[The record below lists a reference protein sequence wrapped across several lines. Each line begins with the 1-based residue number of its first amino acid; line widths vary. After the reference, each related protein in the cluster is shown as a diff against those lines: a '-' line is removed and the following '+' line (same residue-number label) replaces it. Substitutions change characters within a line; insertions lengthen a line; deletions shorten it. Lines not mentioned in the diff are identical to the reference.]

1 MHRWKLSV
9 LAAAAVVSVA
19 LPASEA
25 WALALGRVN
34 VQSALGEP
42 LRAEVEIP
50 QITAAEAEGLRVGV
64 ASPGVFRTQGME
76 YNATASQVR
85 VSVQRRADGSAVLRL
100 TSTQPVNEPFVDL
113 VIDASW
119 ASGNLQRNYTLLL
132 DPPTLQKLP
141 PAVTA
146 AAQASAPEPGAAPR
160 RAAPAPSPAAAGNTE
175 ESRPA
180 PAPAAPRRSTASARE
195 RAAAAPAP
203 SEASE
208 VRIKTGD
215 TAGRI
220 AAAHLPA
227 GVSLDQMLVAML
239 RSNPKAFINGN
250 VNRMR
255 SGAVLTVPDEATAQA
270 TSPREARQI
279 VAAQSRDFNQFRRQL
294 ASAAPA
300 APVASANREAS
311 GSVQAQVEDR
321 KPSTAAPD
329 KLTLSKGAVK
339 GVEADERLAKQKQSD
354 DQASRTAELQ
364 RNMSELSQI
373 AAATKPAEGAA
384 AAPASA
390 AGGTANGVAVPG
402 APTVPA
408 APEAAAP
415 QTTPPAPAAPADA
428 AAAAAAATAAAPD
441 AAANAAGPAAPAA
454 EAVPATPAPAEPP
467 KPKPAPAPVAPIAEP
482 SFIDTLMEDPTIP
495 LAGAALLALL
505 LGYGGYRVMQRRR
518 AAAASSESAFGD
530 SQLAAD
536 SFFGASGGQRVDTG
550 TSSQLS
556 GTSMHYSP
564 SQLDAGD
571 VDPVAEADVYLAYG
585 RDLQAEEILKEAL
598 RTDPSRTAL
607 HQKLADIYAKRHD
620 RKAFEAVAQTLHGL
634 TQGKGVDWQRL
645 ADQGRILDP
654 ENALYQPA
662 GAAPL
667 SAAAVAGGA
676 AAAAAG
682 LAAASLASRPLDM
695 EAHRE
700 GPATLPMDLDM
711 DLNMD
716 LPGGLADASLPAQH
730 ASPLPAPAPMPSEQ
744 DFAALEPTLRAPLE
758 PMQPA
763 ASEAPRM
770 DPRVEPPAAS
780 LDMPGFQP
788 TAHASLTDALNHS
801 SAMSDMQPTEM
812 LPLDMPVTRQV
823 TDSFPATEPSPLT
836 GSTTD
841 DSHASTDLLSLDAME
856 FNLEDLGTEAPAQA
870 PAAAHSGGVLET
882 AAKAKPEPAESL
894 EFDLGSL
901 SLDLGNDTPTAA
913 TPPSAPEDP
922 LATKLA
928 LAQEFNAIG
937 DSDGARTLIEEV
949 ISEAHGDLKA
959 KAQRLLAEID

>member
-9 LAAAAVVSVA
+9 LATAAVVSVA

-85 VSVQRRADGSAVLRL
+85 VSVQRRPDGSAVLRL

-146 AAQASAPEPGAAPR
+146 AAQASAPEPAAAPR
-160 RAAPAPSPAAAGNTE
+160 RTAPAPSQAASQVAAGNTE

-180 PAPAAPRRSTASARE
+180 PAAQRRAAPAARE

-208 VRIKTGD
+208 VRIKAGD

-239 RSNPKAFINGN
+239 RTNPKVFINGN

-339 GVEADERLAKQKQSD
+339 GVEADERLAKQKQSE

-384 AAPASA
+384 AAPAAA
-390 AGGTANGVAVPG
+390 AGGKAAGVAVPG

-408 APEAAAP
+408 APETAAP
-415 QTTPPAPAAPADA
+415 QATAPAAPADA
-428 AAAAAAATAAAPD
+428 AATTAPATTAAPDAAATTAAAATAAAE
-441 AAANAAGPAAPAA
+441 AA
-454 EAVPATPAPAEPP
+454 PATPAPAEPP
-467 KPKPAPAPVAPIAEP
+467 KPKPAPVPAAPIAEP
-482 SFIDTLMEDPTIP
+482 SFIDTLLEDPTIP

-598 RTDPSRTAL
+598 RTDPNRTAL

-662 GAAPL
+662 GAASL

-676 AAAAAG
+676 TVAAAG

-695 EAHRE
+695 DAHRE

-730 ASPLPAPAPMPSEQ
+730 ASPLPAPAPVPSEQ

-758 PMQPA
+758 ATPSA
-763 ASEAPRM
+763 KDDTPRI
-770 DPRVEPPAAS
+770 EPPVAS

-801 SAMSDMQPTEM
+801 NAMDDMRPTEM
-812 LPLDMPVTRQV
+812 LSLDMPGSQAA
-823 TDSFPATEPSPLT
+823 DSFPATEPSPLT
-836 GSTTD
+836 SSATD
-841 DSHASTDLLSLDAME
+841 DSSAKTELLSLDAME
-856 FNLEDLGTEAPAQA
+856 FNLEGLGTEAPAPTPATPQA
-870 PAAAHSGGVLET
+870 GGVLET
-882 AAKAKPEPAESL
+882 AAEAKPEPAESL

-901 SLDLGNDTPTAA
+901 SLDLGNDTPAVA

-949 ISEAHGDLKA
+949 IAEANGDLKA

>member
-9 LAAAAVVSVA
+9 LATAAVVSVA

-146 AAQASAPEPGAAPR
+146 AAQASAPEPAAAPR
-160 RAAPAPSPAAAGNTE
+160 RAAAPAPSQAAAGNTE

-180 PAPAAPRRSTASARE
+180 PAAQRRAAPAARE

-239 RSNPKAFINGN
+239 RTNPKVFINGN

-373 AAATKPAEGAA
+373 AAATKPAEGGA
-384 AAPASA
+384 AAPAAA
-390 AGGTANGVAVPG
+390 AGGTAAGVAVPG

-408 APEAAAP
+408 VPEAAAP
-415 QTTPPAPAAPADA
+415 QAPAPAAPADA
-428 AAAAAAATAAAPD
+428 AATAAPDAAATAAAATAAAET
-441 AAANAAGPAAPAA
+441 A
-454 EAVPATPAPAEPP
+454 PATPAPAEPP
-467 KPKPAPAPVAPIAEP
+467 KPKPAPAPAAPIAEP
-482 SFIDTLMEDPTIP
+482 SFIDTLLEDPAIP

-598 RTDPSRTAL
+598 RTDPNRTAL

-662 GAAPL
+662 GSAPL

-676 AAAAAG
+676 TVAAAG
-682 LAAASLASRPLDM
+682 LAAASLATSRPLDM
-695 EAHRE
+695 DVHRE

-758 PMQPA
+758 ATPSA
-763 ASEAPRM
+763 KDDTPRIE
-770 DPRVEPPAAS
+770 PRVEPPVAS

-801 SAMSDMQPTEM
+801 NAMDDMRPTEM
-812 LPLDMPVTRQV
+812 LSLDMPGSQA

-836 GSTTD
+836 SSTTD
-841 DSHASTDLLSLDAME
+841 DSHAKTELLSLDAME
-856 FNLEDLGTEAPAQA
+856 FNLEGLSTATPAPTPATPQA
-870 PAAAHSGGVLET
+870 GGVLET
-882 AAKAKPEPAESL
+882 AAEAKPEPAESL

-901 SLDLGNDTPTAA
+901 SLDLGNDTPAVA

-949 ISEAHGDLKA
+949 IAEAHGDLKA
-959 KAQRLLAEID
+959 RAQRLLAEID

>member
-1 MHRWKLSV
+1 M
-9 LAAAAVVSVA
+9 LATAAVVSVA

-146 AAQASAPEPGAAPR
+146 AAQASAPEPAAAPR
-160 RAAPAPSPAAAGNTE
+160 RAAPTPSQTPSQAASQAAAGNTE

-180 PAPAAPRRSTASARE
+180 PAAARRAAPTARE

-239 RSNPKAFINGN
+239 RTNPKVFINGN

-390 AGGTANGVAVPG
+390 ASGTANGVAVPG

-415 QTTPPAPAAPADA
+415 QTTPAAPAAPADA
-428 AAAAAAATAAAPD
+428 AAAAAAPTAAPD
-441 AAANAAGPAAPAA
+441 AAANAAGSAAPAA

-482 SFIDTLMEDPTIP
+482 SFIDTLLEDPTIP

-598 RTDPSRTAL
+598 RTDPNRTAL

-667 SAAAVAGGA
+667 SGAAVAGGA
-676 AAAAAG
+676 AVAAAG

-695 EAHRE
+695 DAHRE

-758 PMQPA
+758 AMPSA
-763 ASEAPRM
+763 KDDTPRIE
-770 DPRVEPPAAS
+770 PHVEPPVAS

-801 SAMSDMQPTEM
+801 NAMDGMQPTEM
-812 LPLDMPVTRQV
+812 LSLDMPGTQV
-823 TDSFPATEPSPLT
+823 ADSFPATEPSPLT
-836 GSTTD
+836 SSTTD
-841 DSHASTDLLSLDAME
+841 DSHAKTELLSLDAME
-856 FNLEDLGTEAPAQA
+856 FNLEGLSTEAPAPTPATPQA
-870 PAAAHSGGVLET
+870 GGVLET
-882 AAKAKPEPAESL
+882 AAKAKPEPTESL

-901 SLDLGNDTPTAA
+901 SLDLGNDAPAVA

-949 ISEAHGDLKA
+949 IAEAHGDLKA

>member
-1 MHRWKLSV
+1 M
-9 LAAAAVVSVA
+9 LATAAVVSVA

-146 AAQASAPEPGAAPR
+146 AAQASAPEPAAAPR
-160 RAAPAPSPAAAGNTE
+160 RATPTPSQAASQAAAGNTE

-180 PAPAAPRRSTASARE
+180 PAAARRAAPAARE
-195 RAAAAPAP
+195 RAAAAPAS

-208 VRIKTGD
+208 VRIKAGD

-239 RSNPKAFINGN
+239 RTNPKVFINGN

-373 AAATKPAEGAA
+373 AAATKPAEGGA
-384 AAPASA
+384 AAPAAA
-390 AGGTANGVAVPG
+390 AGSTAAGVAVPG

-415 QTTPPAPAAPADA
+415 QAPATAAPADA
-428 AAAAAAATAAAPD
+428 AATTAPAATAAPD
-441 AAANAAGPAAPAA
+441 AAATAATATAAA
-454 EAVPATPAPAEPP
+454 EAAPATPAAAEPP

-482 SFIDTLMEDPTIP
+482 SFIDTLLEDPTIP

-598 RTDPSRTAL
+598 RTDPNRTAL

-667 SAAAVAGGA
+667 SGAAVAGGA
-676 AAAAAG
+676 AVAAAG

-695 EAHRE
+695 DAHRE

-758 PMQPA
+758 VTPSA
-763 ASEAPRM
+763 KDDTPRIE
-770 DPRVEPPAAS
+770 PHVEPPVAS

-801 SAMSDMQPTEM
+801 NAMDGMQPTEM
-812 LPLDMPVTRQV
+812 LSLDMPGTQAA
-823 TDSFPATEPSPLT
+823 DSFPATEPSPLT
-836 GSTTD
+836 SSTTD
-841 DSHASTDLLSLDAME
+841 DSHAKTELLSLDAME
-856 FNLEDLGTEAPAQA
+856 FNLEGLSTEAPAPTPATPQA
-870 PAAAHSGGVLET
+870 GGVLET

-901 SLDLGNDTPTAA
+901 SLDLGNDTPAVA

-949 ISEAHGDLKA
+949 IAEAHGDLKA

>member
-1 MHRWKLSV
+1 
-9 LAAAAVVSVA
+9 
-19 LPASEA
+19 
-25 WALALGRVN
+25 
-34 VQSALGEP
+34 

-132 DPPTLQKLP
+132 DPPALQRP
-141 PAVTA
+141 APAVTA
-146 AAQASAPEPGAAPR
+146 AAQASAPEPAATAR
-160 RAAPAPSPAAAGNTE
+160 RPAPPAPAVPQANSGTTE
-175 ESRPA
+175 ESRA
-180 PAPAAPRRSTASARE
+180 PAPAASRRAPAPVRE
-195 RAAAAPAP
+195 RAAAAP
-203 SEASE
+203 EASE
-208 VRIKTGD
+208 VRVKPGD
-215 TAGRI
+215 TAGRL

-239 RSNPKAFINGN
+239 RTNPKVFINGN

-339 GVEADERLAKQKQSD
+339 ATEADERLAKQKQSD
-354 DQASRTAELQ
+354 DQASRVAELQ
-364 RNMSELSQI
+364 RNMSELSQV
-373 AAATKPAEGAA
+373 ASATKPAEGAA
-384 AAPASA
+384 AAPAA
-390 AGGTANGVAVPG
+390 AGSTPGVAVPG
-402 APTVPA
+402 APTVPP

-415 QTTPPAPAAPADA
+415 QAAPAPTPPADA
-428 AAAAAAATAAAPD
+428 AAPA
-441 AAANAAGPAAPAA
+441 AAPAA
-454 EAVPATPAPAEPP
+454 AAGTAAPAEAAPSAPAPAEAP

-482 SFIDTLMEDPTIP
+482 SFIDTLLDDPTIP

-518 AAAASSESAFGD
+518 ATAAASESAFGD

-550 TSSQLS
+550 ASSQLS

-634 TQGKGVDWQRL
+634 TQGKGVDWQRV

-654 ENALYQPA
+654 DNRLYQAA
-662 GAAPL
+662 GAVPL
-667 SAAAVAGGA
+667 AAAVAGGA
-676 AAAAAG
+676 AAAG
-682 LAAASLASRPLDM
+682 LAASSLASQPLDM
-695 EAHRE
+695 DVQRE

-744 DFAALEPTLRAPLE
+744 DFAALEPTLRAPLDA
-758 PMQPA
+758 M
-763 ASEAPRM
+763 
-770 DPRVEPPAAS
+770 PPAPPASARIEPAVAS

-801 SAMSDMQPTEM
+801 DAMTDLRPTEM
-812 LPLDMPVTRQV
+812 LPLEMPGVQSAAQDGESVRTEMLPLSS
-823 TDSFPATEPSPLT
+823 DDFPATEPSPLT
-836 GSTTD
+836 GKSAD
-841 DSHASTDLLSLDAME
+841 NGPAKADMLSLDAME
-856 FNLEDLGTEAPAQA
+856 FNLDDLGTAAPA
-870 PAAAHSGGVLET
+870 PAASPASGVLET

-901 SLDLGNDTPTAA
+901 SLDLGNDAPAAA
-913 TPPSAPEDP
+913 TPPSVPEDP

-949 ISEAHGDLKA
+949 IAEAHGDLKA

>member
-1 MHRWKLSV
+1 M
-9 LAAAAVVSVA
+9 LATAAVVSVA

-64 ASPGVFRTQGME
+64 ASPGVFRTLGME

-85 VSVQRRADGSAVLRL
+85 VSVQRRPDGSAVLRL

-132 DPPTLQKLP
+132 DPPNLQKLP

-146 AAQASAPEPGAAPR
+146 AAQASAPEPAAAPR
-160 RAAPAPSPAAAGNTE
+160 RAAPAPSQAAAGNTE

-180 PAPAAPRRSTASARE
+180 PAAARRAAPAARE

-208 VRIKTGD
+208 VRIKAGD

-239 RSNPKAFINGN
+239 RTNPKVFINGN

-390 AGGTANGVAVPG
+390 ASGTANGVAVPG

-415 QTTPPAPAAPADA
+415 QTTPAAPAAPVDATA
-428 AAAAAAATAAAPD
+428 AAAAPTAAPD
-441 AAANAAGPAAPAA
+441 AAANAAGSAAPAA
-454 EAVPATPAPAEPP
+454 EAAPATPAPAEPP
-467 KPKPAPAPVAPIAEP
+467 KPKPAPAPAASIAEP
-482 SFIDTLMEDPTIP
+482 SFIDTLLEDPTIP

-598 RTDPSRTAL
+598 RTDPNRTAL

-620 RKAFEAVAQTLHGL
+620 RKAFE
-634 TQGKGVDWQRL
+634 
-645 ADQGRILDP
+645 P
-654 ENALYQPA
+654 
-662 GAAPL
+662 
-667 SAAAVAGGA
+667 
-676 AAAAAG
+676 
-682 LAAASLASRPLDM
+682 SRRP
-695 EAHRE
+695 
-700 GPATLPMDLDM
+700 
-711 DLNMD
+711 
-716 LPGGLADASLPAQH
+716 
-730 ASPLPAPAPMPSEQ
+730 
-744 DFAALEPTLRAPLE
+744 
-758 PMQPA
+758 
-763 ASEAPRM
+763 
-770 DPRVEPPAAS
+770 
-780 LDMPGFQP
+780 
-788 TAHASLTDALNHS
+788 
-801 SAMSDMQPTEM
+801 
-812 LPLDMPVTRQV
+812 
-823 TDSFPATEPSPLT
+823 
-836 GSTTD
+836 
-841 DSHASTDLLSLDAME
+841 
-856 FNLEDLGTEAPAQA
+856 
-870 PAAAHSGGVLET
+870 
-882 AAKAKPEPAESL
+882 
-894 EFDLGSL
+894 
-901 SLDLGNDTPTAA
+901 
-913 TPPSAPEDP
+913 
-922 LATKLA
+922 
-928 LAQEFNAIG
+928 
-937 DSDGARTLIEEV
+937 
-949 ISEAHGDLKA
+949 
-959 KAQRLLAEID
+959 

>member
-9 LAAAAVVSVA
+9 LATAAVVSVA

-146 AAQASAPEPGAAPR
+146 AAQASAPEPAAAPR
-160 RAAPAPSPAAAGNTE
+160 RAAAPAPSQAAAGNTE

-180 PAPAAPRRSTASARE
+180 PAAQRRAAPAARE

-239 RSNPKAFINGN
+239 RTNPKVFINGN

-373 AAATKPAEGAA
+373 AAATKPAEGGA
-384 AAPASA
+384 AAPAAA
-390 AGGTANGVAVPG
+390 AGGTAAGVAVPG

-408 APEAAAP
+408 VPEAAAP
-415 QTTPPAPAAPADA
+415 QAPAPAAPADA
-428 AAAAAAATAAAPD
+428 AATAAPDAAATAAAATAAAET
-441 AAANAAGPAAPAA
+441 A
-454 EAVPATPAPAEPP
+454 PATPAPAEPP
-467 KPKPAPAPVAPIAEP
+467 KPKPAPAPAAPIAEP
-482 SFIDTLMEDPTIP
+482 SFIDTLLEDPAIP

-598 RTDPSRTAL
+598 RTDPNRTAL

-662 GAAPL
+662 GSAPL

-676 AAAAAG
+676 TVAAAG
-682 LAAASLASRPLDM
+682 LAAASLATSRPLDM
-695 EAHRE
+695 DVHRE

-758 PMQPA
+758 ATPSA
-763 ASEAPRM
+763 KDDTPRVE
-770 DPRVEPPAAS
+770 PRVEPPVAS

-801 SAMSDMQPTEM
+801 NAMDDMRPTEM
-812 LPLDMPVTRQV
+812 LSLDMPGSQA

-836 GSTTD
+836 SSTTD
-841 DSHASTDLLSLDAME
+841 DSHAKTELLSLDAME
-856 FNLEDLGTEAPAQA
+856 FNLEGLSTATPAPTPATPQA
-870 PAAAHSGGVLET
+870 GGVLET
-882 AAKAKPEPAESL
+882 AAEAKPEPAESL

-901 SLDLGNDTPTAA
+901 SLDLGNDTPAVA

-949 ISEAHGDLKA
+949 IAEAHGDLKA
-959 KAQRLLAEID
+959 RAQRLLAEID

>member
-1 MHRWKLSV
+1 M
-9 LAAAAVVSVA
+9 LATAAVVSVA

-146 AAQASAPEPGAAPR
+146 AAQASAPEPAAAPR
-160 RAAPAPSPAAAGNTE
+160 RAAAPAPSQAAAGNTE

-180 PAPAAPRRSTASARE
+180 PAAQRRAAPAARE

-239 RSNPKAFINGN
+239 RTNPKVFINGN

-373 AAATKPAEGAA
+373 AAATKPAEGGA
-384 AAPASA
+384 AAPAAA
-390 AGGTANGVAVPG
+390 AGGTAAGVAVPG

-408 APEAAAP
+408 VPEAAAP
-415 QTTPPAPAAPADA
+415 QAPAPAAPADA
-428 AAAAAAATAAAPD
+428 AATAAPDAAATAAAATAAAET
-441 AAANAAGPAAPAA
+441 A
-454 EAVPATPAPAEPP
+454 PATPAPAEPP
-467 KPKPAPAPVAPIAEP
+467 KPKPAPAPAAPIAEP
-482 SFIDTLMEDPTIP
+482 SFIDTLLEDPAIP

-598 RTDPSRTAL
+598 RTDPNRTAL

-662 GAAPL
+662 GSAPL

-676 AAAAAG
+676 TVAAAG
-682 LAAASLASRPLDM
+682 LAAASLATSRPLDM
-695 EAHRE
+695 DVHRE

-758 PMQPA
+758 ATPSA
-763 ASEAPRM
+763 KDDTPRVE
-770 DPRVEPPAAS
+770 PRVEPPVAS

-801 SAMSDMQPTEM
+801 NAMDDMRPTEM
-812 LPLDMPVTRQV
+812 LSLDMPGSQA

-836 GSTTD
+836 SSTTD
-841 DSHASTDLLSLDAME
+841 DSHAKTELLSLDAME
-856 FNLEDLGTEAPAQA
+856 FNLEGLSTATPAPTPATPQA
-870 PAAAHSGGVLET
+870 GGVLET
-882 AAKAKPEPAESL
+882 AAEAKPEPAESL

-901 SLDLGNDTPTAA
+901 SLDLGNDTPAVA

-949 ISEAHGDLKA
+949 IAEAHGDLKA
-959 KAQRLLAEID
+959 RAQRLLAEID

>member
-1 MHRWKLSV
+1 M
-9 LAAAAVVSVA
+9 LATAAVVSVA

-146 AAQASAPEPGAAPR
+146 AAQASAPEPAAAPR
-160 RAAPAPSPAAAGNTE
+160 RAAPAPSQAASQAAAGNTE

-180 PAPAAPRRSTASARE
+180 PAAARRAAPAARE
-195 RAAAAPAP
+195 RAAAAPAS

-208 VRIKTGD
+208 VRIKAGD

-239 RSNPKAFINGN
+239 RTNPKVFINGN

-373 AAATKPAEGAA
+373 AAATKPAEGGA
-384 AAPASA
+384 AAPAAA
-390 AGGTANGVAVPG
+390 AGSTAAGVAVPG
-402 APTVPA
+402 ATTVPA

-415 QTTPPAPAAPADA
+415 QAPATAAPADA
-428 AAAAAAATAAAPD
+428 AAPAAPAAPAATAAPDATATAAAATAAAET
-441 AAANAAGPAAPAA
+441 APAA
-454 EAVPATPAPAEPP
+454 PAPAEPP

-482 SFIDTLMEDPTIP
+482 SFIDTLLEDPTIP

-598 RTDPSRTAL
+598 RTDPNRTAL

-667 SAAAVAGGA
+667 SAGTVAGGA
-676 AAAAAG
+676 AVAAAG

-695 EAHRE
+695 DAHRE

-758 PMQPA
+758 ATPSA
-763 ASEAPRM
+763 KDDTPRIE
-770 DPRVEPPAAS
+770 PHVEPPVAS

-801 SAMSDMQPTEM
+801 NAMDGMQPTEM
-812 LPLDMPVTRQV
+812 LSLDMPGTQAS
-823 TDSFPATEPSPLT
+823 DSFPATEPSPLT
-836 GSTTD
+836 SFTTD
-841 DSHASTDLLSLDAME
+841 DSHAKTELLSLDAME
-856 FNLEDLGTEAPAQA
+856 FNLEGLSTEAPAPTPATPQA
-870 PAAAHSGGVLET
+870 GGVLET

-901 SLDLGNDTPTAA
+901 SLDLGNDAPAVA

-949 ISEAHGDLKA
+949 IAEAHGDLKA

>member
-1 MHRWKLSV
+1 M

-441 AAANAAGPAAPAA
+441 AAAGLEQRQERAAGPR
-454 EAVPATPAPAEPP
+454 VRG
-467 KPKPAPAPVAPIAEP
+467 
-482 SFIDTLMEDPTIP
+482 DP
-495 LAGAALLALL
+495 
-505 LGYGGYRVMQRRR
+505 
-518 AAAASSESAFGD
+518 
-530 SQLAAD
+530 
-536 SFFGASGGQRVDTG
+536 
-550 TSSQLS
+550 
-556 GTSMHYSP
+556 
-564 SQLDAGD
+564 
-571 VDPVAEADVYLAYG
+571 
-585 RDLQAEEILKEAL
+585 
-598 RTDPSRTAL
+598 
-607 HQKLADIYAKRHD
+607 
-620 RKAFEAVAQTLHGL
+620 
-634 TQGKGVDWQRL
+634 
-645 ADQGRILDP
+645 
-654 ENALYQPA
+654 
-662 GAAPL
+662 
-667 SAAAVAGGA
+667 
-676 AAAAAG
+676 
-682 LAAASLASRPLDM
+682 
-695 EAHRE
+695 AHR
-700 GPATLPMDLDM
+700 PK
-711 DLNMD
+711 
-716 LPGGLADASLPAQH
+716 
-730 ASPLPAPAPMPSEQ
+730 
-744 DFAALEPTLRAPLE
+744 
-758 PMQPA
+758 
-763 ASEAPRM
+763 
-770 DPRVEPPAAS
+770 
-780 LDMPGFQP
+780 
-788 TAHASLTDALNHS
+788 
-801 SAMSDMQPTEM
+801 
-812 LPLDMPVTRQV
+812 RQ
-823 TDSFPATEPSPLT
+823 
-836 GSTTD
+836 
-841 DSHASTDLLSLDAME
+841 
-856 FNLEDLGTEAPAQA
+856 
-870 PAAAHSGGVLET
+870 
-882 AAKAKPEPAESL
+882 
-894 EFDLGSL
+894 
-901 SLDLGNDTPTAA
+901 
-913 TPPSAPEDP
+913 
-922 LATKLA
+922 
-928 LAQEFNAIG
+928 
-937 DSDGARTLIEEV
+937 R
-949 ISEAHGDLKA
+949 ISRSRG
-959 KAQRLLAEID
+959 R

>member
-1 MHRWKLSV
+1 M
-9 LAAAAVVSVA
+9 LATAAVVSVA

-146 AAQASAPEPGAAPR
+146 AAQASAPEPAAAPR
-160 RAAPAPSPAAAGNTE
+160 RAAAPAPSQAAAGNTE

-180 PAPAAPRRSTASARE
+180 PAAQRRAAPAARE

-239 RSNPKAFINGN
+239 RTNPKVFINGN

-373 AAATKPAEGAA
+373 AAATKPAEGGA
-384 AAPASA
+384 AAPAAA
-390 AGGTANGVAVPG
+390 AGGTAAGVAVPG

-408 APEAAAP
+408 VPEAAAP
-415 QTTPPAPAAPADA
+415 QAPAPAAPADA
-428 AAAAAAATAAAPD
+428 AATAAPDAAATAAAATAAAET
-441 AAANAAGPAAPAA
+441 A
-454 EAVPATPAPAEPP
+454 PATPAPAEPP
-467 KPKPAPAPVAPIAEP
+467 KPKPAPAPAAPIAEP
-482 SFIDTLMEDPTIP
+482 SFIDTLLEDPAIP

-598 RTDPSRTAL
+598 RTDPNRTAL

-662 GAAPL
+662 GSAPL

-676 AAAAAG
+676 TVAAAG
-682 LAAASLASRPLDM
+682 LAAASLATSRPLDM
-695 EAHRE
+695 DVHRE

-758 PMQPA
+758 ATPSA
-763 ASEAPRM
+763 KDDTPRIE
-770 DPRVEPPAAS
+770 PRVEPPVAS

-801 SAMSDMQPTEM
+801 NAMDDMRPTEM
-812 LPLDMPVTRQV
+812 LSLDMPGSQA

-836 GSTTD
+836 SSTTD
-841 DSHASTDLLSLDAME
+841 DSHAKTELLSLDAME
-856 FNLEDLGTEAPAQA
+856 FNLEGLSTATPAPTPATPQA
-870 PAAAHSGGVLET
+870 GGVLET
-882 AAKAKPEPAESL
+882 AAEAKPEPAESL

-901 SLDLGNDTPTAA
+901 SLDLGNDTPAVA

-949 ISEAHGDLKA
+949 IAEAHGDLKA
-959 KAQRLLAEID
+959 RAQRLLAEID

>member
-1 MHRWKLSV
+1 M
-9 LAAAAVVSVA
+9 LATAAVVSVA

-146 AAQASAPEPGAAPR
+146 AAQASAPEPAAAPR
-160 RAAPAPSPAAAGNTE
+160 RAAPTPSQAPSQAAAGNTE

-180 PAPAAPRRSTASARE
+180 PAAPRRAATAARE

-239 RSNPKAFINGN
+239 RTNPKVFINGN

-390 AGGTANGVAVPG
+390 ASGTANGVAVPG

-415 QTTPPAPAAPADA
+415 QTTPAAPAAPADA
-428 AAAAAAATAAAPD
+428 AAAAAAPTAAPD
-441 AAANAAGPAAPAA
+441 AAANAAGSAAPAA
-454 EAVPATPAPAEPP
+454 EAVPTTPAPAEPP

-482 SFIDTLMEDPTIP
+482 SFIDTLLEDPTIP

-598 RTDPSRTAL
+598 RTDPNRTAL

-620 RKAFEAVAQTLHGL
+620 RKAFESVAQTLHGL
-634 TQGKGVDWQRL
+634 TQGKGADWQRL

-662 GAAPL
+662 GALPL
-667 SAAAVAGGA
+667 SAVAAGGG

-695 EAHRE
+695 DAHRE

-716 LPGGLADASLPAQH
+716 LPGGLADASMPAQH

-758 PMQPA
+758 AMPPA
-763 ASEAPRM
+763 MTEAPRI
-770 DPRVEPPAAS
+770 EPPAAS

-788 TAHASLTDALNHS
+788 TAHASLSDALNHS
-801 SAMSDMQPTEM
+801 SAMNDMQPTEM
-812 LPLDMPVTRQV
+812 LSLDMPGTQSA
-823 TDSFPATEPSPLT
+823 DSFPATEPSPLT
-836 GSTTD
+836 SPTPD
-841 DSHASTDLLSLDAME
+841 DGHAKTELLSLDAME
-856 FNLEDLGTEAPAQA
+856 FNLEDLGTPAPAQA
-870 PAAAHSGGVLET
+870 PDTPQAGGVLET
-882 AAKAKPEPAESL
+882 AAKTKPEPAESL

-901 SLDLGNDTPTAA
+901 SLDLGDDTPAVA

-949 ISEAHGDLKA
+949 IAEAHGDLKA